1 MSLRISDDR
10 LCQDCHDLNRAA
22 CEGRACAEQS
32 GDDTETQSAPAAT
45 SASASSSTGGTTS
58 ATSSTKSIRNE
69 LLCYVANKMDLVV
82 HDSLIKLCTEFYE
95 TKVIECAKQVLFD
108 CPAVAE
114 CGVRHQGR
122 QGPSKDKNNM
132 EDIIVVFHRCSDL
145 PEFMAGDL
153 SRLPPLDMN
162 NIDFAH
168 LLHEFQGMRTEMAK
182 MREEFKRCKPISQVA
197 QRDEPW
203 SKPNSGATVV
213 NLPAMREDTSP
224 KSARSTVTT
233 PNAALTTATTV
244 TSSTVTTPKAT
255 LAKVTTPNDSRKVR
269 AAVSGD
275 SIESETV
282 DNVDINLCGDNDA
295 DGYTRVTR
303 KRSVRTKAVI
313 GTNNGSS
320 SLKVKTGRFVSL
332 FVSRLDPGTTHAD
345 LETFFRDTHKLAA
358 TCTQLTTK
366 HDSYA
371 SFKVDV
377 VCDSAADLFNS
388 DKWPAGVYLR
398 KFFRQK
404 V

>member
-1 MSLRISDDR
+1 M
-10 LCQDCHDLNRAA
+10 Q
-22 CEGRACAEQS
+22 
-32 GDDTETQSAPAAT
+32 
-45 SASASSSTGGTTS
+45 
-58 ATSSTKSIRNE
+58 
-69 LLCYVANKMDLVV
+69 
-82 HDSLIKLCTEFYE
+82 
-95 TKVIECAKQVLFD
+95 
-108 CPAVAE
+108 
-114 CGVRHQGR
+114 
-122 QGPSKDKNNM
+122 
-132 EDIIVVFHRCSDL
+132 
-145 PEFMAGDL
+145 
-153 SRLPPLDMN
+153 
-162 NIDFAH
+162 
-168 LLHEFQGMRTEMAK
+168 
-182 MREEFKRCKPISQVA
+182 
-197 QRDEPW
+197 
-203 SKPNSGATVV
+203 PNSGATVV

-233 PNAALTTATTV
+233 PNAAVTTTV
-244 TSSTVTTPKAT
+244 KSSTVTTPKAT
-255 LAKVTTPNDSRKVR
+255 PAKVTTPNDSRKVR

-282 DNVDINLCGDNDA
+282 DNDDIHLCGDNDA

-332 FVSRLDPGTTHAD
+332 FVSRLDPGTTHEN

-377 VCDSAADLFNS
+377 MCDSAADLFNS